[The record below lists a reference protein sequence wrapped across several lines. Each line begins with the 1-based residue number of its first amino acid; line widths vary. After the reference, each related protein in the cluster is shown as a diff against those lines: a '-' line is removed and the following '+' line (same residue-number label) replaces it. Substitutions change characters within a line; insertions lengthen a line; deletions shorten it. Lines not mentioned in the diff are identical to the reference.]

1 MRGASR
7 LDFGGRIAV
16 TLAGELQAL
25 GMREVRERIRAVVAR
40 VAEGDPLVI
49 MQHGD
54 PAAVLI
60 RFDEAEHWGRIERA
74 LAALHALE
82 VYPELI
88 PGTGQLGAAVRG
100 ELKPTRSA
108 IRRLDEEPREVLG
121 PLQTIQITDLRENLA
136 TNLEEVTQGHAKTIV
151 SSGRFAASLIS
162 PREFDRLRRL
172 ARAVSWF
179 AAAGLDLSS
188 ADEAAIAAFVRDY
201 RAGTKTESAV
211 G

>member
-1 MRGASR
+1 M
-7 LDFGGRIAV
+7 
-16 TLAGELQAL
+16 TLAGTLQAL

-49 MQHGD
+49 MQHGE

-60 RFDEAEHWGRIERA
+60 RFDEAERWARIERA
-74 LAALHALE
+74 IAALHALE
-82 VYPELI
+82 VYPELVA
-88 PGTGQLGAAVRG
+88 GSGQLGGAVRG
-100 ELKPTRSA
+100 EQKPTRSA
-108 IRRLDEEPREVLG
+108 IRRLDEEAREILG
-121 PLQTIQITDLRENLA
+121 PLQTVQITDLREKLA
-136 TNLEEVTQGHAKTIV
+136 TYLEEAARGRALTVV

-172 ARAVSWF
+172 DRIVSWF
-179 AAAGLDLSS
+179 GAIGLDLGA

-201 RAGTKTESAV
+201 RGGTRTGAAV

>member
-1 MRGASR
+1 M
-7 LDFGGRIAV
+7 
-16 TLAGELQAL
+16 TLAGEPQAL

-40 VAEGDPLVI
+40 VAEGNPLVI

-60 RFDEAEHWGRIERA
+60 RFDEAERWGRIERG
-74 LAALHALE
+74 LAALHALD
-82 VYPELI
+82 VYPELV
-88 PGTGQLGAAVRG
+88 PGTGQLGTAVRG
-100 ELKPTRSA
+100 ELKPTRAA

-121 PLQTIQITDLRENLA
+121 PLQTVQITDLREKLA
-136 TNLEEVTQGHAKTIV
+136 TYLEEVSRGHALTVV

-172 ARAVSWF
+172 HRIVSWF
-179 AAAGLDLSS
+179 AGLGLDLGA
-188 ADEAAIAAFVRDY
+188 ADEAAIAAYVRDY
-201 RAGTKTESAV
+201 RRGTPTEAAV

>member
-1 MRGASR
+1 M
-7 LDFGGRIAV
+7 

-40 VAEGDPLVI
+40 MAEGNPLVI

-60 RFDEAEHWGRIERA
+60 RFGEAERWGRIERA
-74 LAALHALE
+74 LAALHALD

-88 PGTGQLGAAVRG
+88 PGTGQVGATVRG

-108 IRRLDEEPREVLG
+108 IRRLDEEPREILG
-121 PLQTIQITDLRENLA
+121 PLHTVQITDLREKLA
-136 TNLEEVTQGHAKTIV
+136 MYLEEVSRGRALTVV

-172 ARAVSWF
+172 HRVVSWF
-179 AAAGLDLSS
+179 MAAGLDLGA
-188 ADEAAIAAFVRDY
+188 ADEAAIAAFIRDY
-201 RAGTKTESAV
+201 RRGTATEAAV

>member
-1 MRGASR
+1 
-7 LDFGGRIAV
+7 
-16 TLAGELQAL
+16 
-25 GMREVRERIRAVVAR
+25 MREVRERIRAVVAR
-40 VAEGDPLVI
+40 VAEGNPLVI

-60 RFDEAEHWGRIERA
+60 RFDEAERWGRIERA

-82 VYPELI
+82 VYPELVS
-88 PGTGQLGAAVRG
+88 GTGQLGAAVRG

-108 IRRLDEEPREVLG
+108 IRRLDGEAREILG
-121 PLQTIQITDLRENLA
+121 PLQTVQITDLRENLA
-136 TNLEEVTQGHAKTIV
+136 GNLEEVAQGRAKTIV

-172 ARAVSWF
+172 HRIVSWF
-179 AAAGLDLSS
+179 VAAGLDLGA

>member
-1 MRGASR
+1 M
-7 LDFGGRIAV
+7 

-25 GMREVRERIRAVVAR
+25 GIREVRERIRAVVAR
-40 VAEGDPLVI
+40 VGEGNPLVI

-60 RFDEAEHWGRIERA
+60 RFDEAERWGRVERA
-74 LAALHALE
+74 LAALHAVE
-82 VYPELI
+82 VYPELVT
-88 PGTGQLGAAVRG
+88 GSGQLGATVRG

-108 IRRLDEEPREVLG
+108 IRHLDDEPREIIG
-121 PLQTIQITDLRENLA
+121 PLQTVQITDLREKLA
-136 TNLEEVTQGHAKTIV
+136 SYLDEVSRGRALTVV

-172 ARAVSWF
+172 HRIVSWF
-179 AAAGLDLSS
+179 VAAGLDLGS

-201 RAGTKTESAV
+201 RGGTRTEAAV

>member
-1 MRGASR
+1 MTIG
-7 LDFGGRIAV
+7 
-16 TLAGELQAL
+16 GELQAL

-40 VAEGDPLVI
+40 VADGNPLVI

-60 RFDEAEHWGRIERA
+60 RFNEAERWGRIERA

-82 VYPELI
+82 VYPELVS
-88 PGTGQLGAAVRG
+88 GSGQLGAAVLG
-100 ELKPTRSA
+100 EQKPTRSA
-108 IRRLDEEPREVLG
+108 IRRLDEEPREILG
-121 PLQTIQITDLRENLA
+121 PLQTVQITDLREKLA
-136 TNLEEVTQGHAKTIV
+136 GYLEEVARGRALTVV

-172 ARAVSWF
+172 DRIVSWF
-179 AAAGLDLSS
+179 GAIGLDLGA
-188 ADEAAIAAFVRDY
+188 ADEAAIAAFVGDY
-201 RAGTKTESAV
+201 RRGTRTGAAV

>member
-1 MRGASR
+1 M
-7 LDFGGRIAV
+7 
-16 TLAGELQAL
+16 TLGGELQAL

-40 VAEGDPLVI
+40 VAEGNPLVI

-60 RFDEAEHWGRIERA
+60 RFDEAERWGRIERG

-82 VYPELI
+82 VYPELVL
-88 PGTGQLGAAVRG
+88 GTGQLGAAVRG

-108 IRRLDEEPREVLG
+108 IRRLDEEAREILG
-121 PLQTIQITDLRENLA
+121 PLQTVQITDLREKLAANLDEILRGRA
-136 TNLEEVTQGHAKTIV
+136 YTVV

-172 ARAVSWF
+172 NRIVSWF
-179 AAAGLDLSS
+179 AAAGLDLGS

-201 RAGTKTESAV
+201 RSGTRTESAV

>member
-1 MRGASR
+1 M
-7 LDFGGRIAV
+7 
-16 TLAGELQAL
+16 TLAGELQGL
-25 GMREVRERIRAVVAR
+25 GMREVRERIRAIVAR
-40 VAEGDPLVI
+40 VGEGNPLVI

-60 RFDEAEHWGRIERA
+60 RFDEAERWGRVERA

-82 VYPELI
+82 VYPELVS
-88 PGTGQLGAAVRG
+88 GTGQLGAAVRG

-108 IRRLDEEPREVLG
+108 IRRLDEEPREILG
-121 PLQTIQITDLRENLA
+121 PLHTVQITDLREKLA
-136 TNLEEVTQGHAKTIV
+136 TYLEEVSRGRALTVV

-172 ARAVSWF
+172 HRIVSWF
-179 AAAGLDLSS
+179 AAAGLDLGSP
-188 ADEAAIAAFVRDY
+188 EEGAIAAFVRDY
-201 RAGTKTESAV
+201 RRGMRTEAAV

>member
-1 MRGASR
+1 M
-7 LDFGGRIAV
+7 

-25 GMREVRERIRAVVAR
+25 GMREVRERIHAVVAR
-40 VAEGDPLVI
+40 VAEGNPLVI

-60 RFDEAEHWGRIERA
+60 GFGEAERWGRIERA
-74 LAALHALE
+74 LAALHALD
-82 VYPELI
+82 VFPELI
-88 PGTGQLGAAVRG
+88 SGTGQIGEAIRG
-100 ELKPTRSA
+100 GLKPTRSA
-108 IRRLDEEPREVLG
+108 IRHLDEEPREVLG
-121 PLQTIQITDLRENLA
+121 PLQTVQITDLREKLA
-136 TNLEEVTQGHAKTIV
+136 MYLEEVSRGRAFTVV

-172 ARAVSWF
+172 HRIVSWF
-179 AAAGLDLSS
+179 AAGGLDLGM

-201 RAGTKTESAV
+201 RRGAPTEAAV